1 VANYTKDNG
10 FRIIAGRPRHKPWEQ
25 RVTATFRLTY
35 ETYQRIQRLA
45 KREGIISSKALELL
59 VRTAESEKIEPT
71 KVVDYTKIHHKSSY
85 SCSNILDKHFK
96 HFKD

>member
-1 VANYTKDNG
+1 MSNYSKDNG

-45 KREGIISSKALELL
+45 KRDGIILSKALELL

-71 KVVDYTKIHHKSSY
+71 QVVDYSKIHHRASGY
-85 SCSNILDKHFK
+85 SVTNILDKHFK
-96 HFKD
+96 